1 MRVTRPKSTWR
12 RATSNNG
19 VTANMTDIM
28 ARPVGPLAWRDQ
40 YVDVG
45 TELWTGYH
53 PAGA

>member
-19 VTANMTDIM
+19 VTANMADIM
-28 ARPVGPLAWRDQ
+28 AWPVRQPAWGDQ

-45 TELWTGYH
+45 SRL
-53 PAGA
+53 